1 MSAGVI
7 FYFERHDRG
16 GIYPLN
22 TFSLPANSSVTFD
35 SVSYHLDNIFAQLI
49 TESLDQFIWVE
60 DRADFNPN
68 EGSGYGPVYSE
79 LEADENFKVTGDAYT
94 IARQI
99 AEKVVGSDFWVENIG
114 KPGEKY
120 VKYHENGVKFKDIPK
135 TAPALPTAAPVD
147 PRFQVGDRL
156 VAFLGRDLIRYT
168 YAGVHHDPLHAD
180 YSATDTKVD
189 NANRTIWLGVKVNRY
204 VKEADVDALLAA
216 NKFEVH
222 PVPYFA
228 VDKRRKW
235 FARSKAFPNLEGVA
249 RTQKAAKEELV
260 VQALVNKQSSVI

>member
-1 MSAGVI
+1 LREKNIMTAGVI

-49 TESLDQFIWVE
+49 TEALDQFIWVE

-79 LEADENFKVTGDAYT
+79 LEADENFAVKGDAYAV
-94 IARQI
+94 ARQI
-99 AEKVVGSDFWVENIG
+99 AEKVVNSDFWVENIG

-120 VKYHENGVKFKDIPK
+120 VKYHENGVKFRDIPK
-135 TAPALPTAAPVD
+135 TAPVLPTTVPVD
-147 PRFQVGDRL
+147 SRFQVGDKL

-180 YSATDTKVD
+180 DSATDTKVD

-204 VKEADVDALLAA
+204 VKEADVLCLQQTSLRFTLFLTLQLISVASGLLVLRRSRILRVLLALRRRQ
-216 NKFEVH
+216 
-222 PVPYFA
+222 
-228 VDKRRKW
+228 KRSLLCRLW
-235 FARSKAFPNLEGVA
+235 
-249 RTQKAAKEELV
+249 
-260 VQALVNKQSSVI
+260 